1 VEKRARAAWTSIGT
15 LAHVTEAREESQR
28 FEAVCPHCRKPFV
41 AELLARPSAR
51 HRGFKCPHC
60 KLFVPRE
67 RVIGDLGSPATS
79 H

>member
-1 VEKRARAAWTSIGT
+1 
-15 LAHVTEAREESQR
+15 VTESHEQPER
-28 FEAVCPHCRKPFV
+28 FEGVCPHCRKPFV

-67 RVIGDLGSPATS
+67 RSEGDLGAPAPS